1 MPTSRVN
8 LDTTQYVRVTSDPL
22 VASSLLIQSHRD
34 TVRIAFSDVKPAKGN
49 KVFHE
54 LGGEHP
60 PFNIPRVDTAVWALA
75 TTDRCALTATQETL
89 PVTPSSSFS
98 EVATASI
105 TPIVQISAQY
115 GKEDDLNII
124 NSNGGSYVIE
134 DSLYKVSS
142 GTDPLGLSSLNA
154 KRQAV
159 YKPGQ
164 GLVGRLSAVFDTPTD
179 LTLQAAGLITSEDS
193 FTFGYLNEDFGI
205 IRAFGG
211 VVEAQELTITTA
223 GNGTLVLVINDVGYN
238 VPITT
243 GTPAHNAWQIA
254 EYFRL
259 NPAENY
265 LITSN
270 SDTVFFMNT
279 VPGPQGVFTYSGATG
294 FVGTFNQ
301 VATGVDVSIE
311 FTPQSS
317 FNRDLVTWLLPQSG
331 NVYEIKFSY
340 LGFSSIEFYIKD
352 PATNK
357 NTLVHVMDYSGNS
370 KPIVRNPTFRIGWVA
385 RNLGSTTNVTVSG
398 ASAMSA
404 NEGIIVNDNPTRA
417 VENLDVLVGSDLTNL
432 ISIRNR
438 FHFGG
443 IINRANVK
451 PTLLSFATDD
461 TRGALFSVIANPT
474 FSGDLNYEYVDKEN
488 SIVEVA
494 YDTVQITGGRVI
506 ASFNVSRNAP
516 LNLASTDFATI
527 LEPDQVFAIAAKV
540 KSGANEEMDA
550 TVVFLEDL

>member
-1 MPTSRVN
+1 MTTARIN
-8 LDTTQYVRVTSDPL
+8 LDTTQYVRVTSDPF
-22 VASSLLIQSHRD
+22 VASSLLLQSHRD
-34 TVRIAFSDVKPAKGN
+34 TVRIAFSEVKPAKGN
-49 KVFHE
+49 TVFHE
-54 LGGEHP
+54 LGGEYP
-60 PFNIPRVDTAVWALA
+60 PLNLPRVDTPVWALA
-75 TTDRCALTATQETL
+75 MTKTSSLTVTQETINQ
-89 PVTPSSSFS
+89 VQSSSFG
-98 EVATASI
+98 ETATASI

-124 NSNGGSYVIE
+124 NSDGGSYDIK
-134 DSLYKVSS
+134 DSLYSVTS
-142 GTDPLGLSSLNA
+142 GVNSAALSSLNA

-164 GLVGRLSAVFDTPTD
+164 GLVGRLSAIFDTPQP

-193 FTFGYLNEDFGI
+193 LAFGYLNEDFGI

-211 VVEAQELTITTA
+211 VVEAQELTITTS
-223 GNGTLVLVINDVGYN
+223 GTGTLTVVVNDIDYD
-238 VPITT
+238 VPITA
-243 GTPAHNAWQIA
+243 GTEEHNAWEIA
-254 EYFRL
+254 EYFRV

-270 SDTVFFMNT
+270 DKTVFFMNRT
-279 VPGPQGVFTYSGATG
+279 PGPQGLFTYTG
-294 FVGTFNQ
+294 GGTFAGTFAQ
-301 VATGVDVSIE
+301 IAEGVDVTIE
-311 FTPQSS
+311 FTPQTE
-317 FNRDLVTWLLPQSG
+317 FNKDLVSWLDPQSG

-340 LGFSSIEFYIKD
+340 LGFSSIEFYIKN

-357 NTLVHVMDYSGNS
+357 NTLVHVMDYSGNTI
-370 KPIVRNPTFRIGWVA
+370 PIVRNPTFRIGWVA
-385 RNLGSTTNVTVSG
+385 RNSGSTVGVTVSG

-404 NEGIIVNDNPTRA
+404 NEGIVVNDNQTRA
-417 VENLDVLVGSDLTNL
+417 VENLDISVGQNLTNL

-443 IINRANVK
+443 IINRATVK

-461 TRGALFSVIANPT
+461 TRGALFSIVANPT
-474 FSGDLNYEYVDKEN
+474 FSNDMNYQYVDREN

-494 YDTVQITGGRVI
+494 YDTVEITGGRVV

-516 LNLASTDFATI
+516 LNLASSDFQTF

-540 KSGANEEMDA
+540 KTGPGEAMDA